1 MNRVGITMNESQ
13 DKRLHA
19 RVIGRVQGVGF
30 RYYVMGVAGEIGL
43 RGWVRN
49 RWDGSVEVV
58 AEGKKEKL
66 SELLR
71 ALQRGSISSVVTEVK
86 EHWLENTGEF
96 NGFSVRSTL

>member
-30 RYYVMGVAGEIGL
+30 RYYVMRAAGDIGL

-49 RWDGSVEVV
+49 RRDGSVEVV